1 MCQLFATLTNE
12 RLSDDIQGMPV
23 FLDGK
28 GKESSALNYKAM
40 SLTKFF
46 CSLDD
51 LLKTVHRELQ

>member
-1 MCQLFATLTNE
+1 
-12 RLSDDIQGMPV
+12 MPV

-51 LLKTVHRELQ
+51 LLKTVMYTENYSDVLLRF